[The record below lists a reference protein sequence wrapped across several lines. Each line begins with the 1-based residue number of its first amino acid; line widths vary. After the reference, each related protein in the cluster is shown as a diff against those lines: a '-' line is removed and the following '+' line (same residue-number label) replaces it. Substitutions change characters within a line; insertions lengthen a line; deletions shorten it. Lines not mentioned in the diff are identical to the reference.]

1 MDSIQVQPIR
11 IRNGFTR
18 NESNWEE
25 MLTGVLALLD
35 AVGIS
40 VDTGVC

>member
-1 MDSIQVQPIR
+1 MDSIQVQLIR
-11 IRNGFTR
+11 IRNGFAL

-35 AVGIS
+35 AVES
-40 VDTGVC
+40 V

>member
-11 IRNGFTR
+11 IRNGFAL

-35 AVGIS
+35 AMES
-40 VDTGVC
+40 V